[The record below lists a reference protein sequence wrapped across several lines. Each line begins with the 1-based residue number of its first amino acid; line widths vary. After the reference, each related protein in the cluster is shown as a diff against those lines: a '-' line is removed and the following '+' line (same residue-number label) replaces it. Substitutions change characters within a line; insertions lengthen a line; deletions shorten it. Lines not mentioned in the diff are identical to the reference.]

1 MSARSRQLLRAPFVL
16 AHLLAVI
23 VISAPVGAAD
33 FRTLD
38 FGARCDGVQAR
49 EQARGSV
56 SIPWKKIPGSDV
68 YAFRGRDFGRDL
80 TLMYLCPKG
89 ALFSGNY
96 LFPIE
101 QLETAVT
108 SYHNAYDLLVS
119 IYGAPRFDNTQWQVG
134 AKTKDPRN
142 VNADPR
148 KYMTYWKTSRLNVN
162 MAMMRG
168 YEPEGRGWRSRG
180 WRVFLVLSG
189 IKKFPDRRS
198 D

>member
-1 MSARSRQLLRAPFVL
+1 MRCRASARA
-16 AHLLAVI
+16 
-23 VISAPVGAAD
+23 SARLG
-33 FRTLD
+33 LD
-38 FGARCDGVQAR
+38 PL
-49 EQARGSV
+49 E
-56 SIPWKKIPGSDV
+56 KNPGSDV

-101 QLETAVT
+101 QLDTAVT
-108 SYHNAYDLLVS
+108 SYHNAYELLVS
-119 IYGAPRFDNTQWQVG
+119 IYGAPLFDNTQWQVG
-134 AKTKDPRN
+134 AKTKAPRN
-142 VNADPR
+142 VNSDPR

-162 MAMMRG
+162 MAMTRG
-168 YEPEGRGWRSRG
+168 YEPEGRGWRLRG
-180 WRVFLVLSG
+180 WRGFLVLSG